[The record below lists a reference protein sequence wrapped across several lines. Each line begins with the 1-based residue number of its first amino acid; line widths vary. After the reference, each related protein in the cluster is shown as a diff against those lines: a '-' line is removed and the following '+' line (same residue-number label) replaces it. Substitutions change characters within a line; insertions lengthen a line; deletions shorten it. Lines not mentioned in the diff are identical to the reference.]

1 MNSSA
6 VNCNLVNELL
16 IMTLVT
22 MISFTQECASYC
34 PSQMVLKCKYGPFE
48 VELVDTVS
56 TDNANVTVRE
66 LKFRKSNRVSYD
78 SIT

>member
-6 VNCNLVNELL
+6 MNCNLVNELL
-16 IMTLVT
+16 TMTLVT
-22 MISFTQECASYC
+22 MVSFTQECASYC
-34 PSQMVLKCKYGPFE
+34 PSQTASKRKYGPFE

-56 TDNANVTVRE
+56 TENANVTVRE
-66 LKFRKSNRVSYD
+66 FKFRKSNRVSYD